1 MGVLQSPVPR
11 TEALALP
18 ISVERATQKPTPIC
32 IPHQPYTLINKVHL
46 WLGDNT
52 PMDIYHCLILDR
64 IVKVAK
70 FQSVKNKASSKR
82 LNHIYDPHCQEA
94 PHEHLFPTL
103 CRLLHVERP
112 QGLHPAKPPSGFE
125 HGSRLQI
132 YTNILIYINFSKK
145 IFKKYFQ
152 LPEFYLLLR
161 MKSSKK
167 IVKGTE

>member
-1 MGVLQSPVPR
+1 MIPSAKKLLMSISSPPFAGFCIADDRQGRVLLS
-11 TEALALP
+11 LP
-18 ISVERATQKPTPIC
+18 
-32 IPHQPYTLINKVHL
+32 L
-46 WLGDNT
+46 
-52 PMDIYHCLILDR
+52 
-64 IVKVAK
+64 
-70 FQSVKNKASSKR
+70 
-82 LNHIYDPHCQEA
+82 
-94 PHEHLFPTL
+94 
-103 CRLLHVERP
+103 
-112 QGLHPAKPPSGFE
+112 GFE